1 MSVLQS
7 LILVL
12 ALAAPLS
19 ALTCQ
24 QCLYYDDTDATD
36 TQKAIIT
43 GIQTAQATTKCGTNQ
58 TAEACDDSTMD
69 ACFSTV
75 LKSKLGGNTT
85 MCLQHLR
92 LYSLQRRRERY
103 TIIHLWK
110 VYKGL
115 SPNDLGLTFYEHQR
129 LGPQCKRPK
138 INGSSHIETLK
149 FNSFVS
155 KGPALFNIIPKDV
168 KCFETEDPTC
178 DQAQRFKNSLD
189 KFLKKFPD
197 TPPTPG
203 YIAIN
208 GNSLLEWVTSR
219 HIELQGGAARHA

>member
-85 MCLQHLR
+85 MYMTVRACGLA
-92 LYSLQRRRERY
+92 STKDTACTGY
-103 TIIHLWK
+103 TGI
-110 VYKGL
+110 
-115 SPNDLGLTFYEHQR
+115 
-129 LGPQCKRPK
+129 
-138 INGSSHIETLK
+138 
-149 FNSFVS
+149 
-155 KGPALFNIIPKDV
+155 
-168 KCFETEDPTC
+168 
-178 DQAQRFKNSLD
+178 AQ
-189 KFLKKFPD
+189 
-197 TPPTPG
+197 
-203 YIAIN
+203 AIN
-208 GNSLLEWVTSR
+208 VTIDSCLNSMCEKDGCNSGTTLTASLLMLTAFLAWFT
-219 HIELQGGAARHA
+219 L